1 MITIQHKNE
10 FNFLDNFLKI
20 QLYNNINNLN
30 CENQIYLNYFIS
42 SYKKSKIQITNLNI
56 DEK

>member
-10 FNFLDNFLKI
+10 FKLLDNFLKI

-42 SYKKSKIQITNLNI
+42 SYKNQKFK
-56 DEK
+56 